1 MNVFVK
7 SFPTLSLSL
16 LTILIVLA
24 EVIGLNIVSNT
35 EIDVSD
41 PPLFVL
47 ALLGVLHVIALGVIS
62 RMIGR
67 SESMKRPRV
76 KRIGRGARERLARDR
91 QGPVVTNF
99 GISLI
104 VSVTAITI
112 LSLLIPLIS
121 DLEWKSEWRLHLEIL
136 FSRLLT
142 SF

>member
-1 MNVFVK
+1 MNEFVK

-16 LTILIVLA
+16 LTILVVLA

-35 EIDVSD
+35 ALDVSD
-41 PPLFVL
+41 LSLFVF
-47 ALLGVLHVIALGVIS
+47 ALLGVLHVTVLGVSS

-67 SESMKRPRV
+67 SAGIKWSS
-76 KRIGRGARERLARDR
+76 
-91 QGPVVTNF
+91 VTNF
-99 GISLI
+99 GVSLI

-112 LSLLIPLIS
+112 FSLLIPLIS

>member
-35 EIDVSD
+35 ELDVSD
-41 PPLFVL
+41 QPLFVFS
-47 ALLGVLHVIALGVIS
+47 LLGILHVTALGVSS
-62 RMIGR
+62 RIIGR
-67 SESMKRPRV
+67 SASMKWSS
-76 KRIGRGARERLARDR
+76 
-91 QGPVVTNF
+91 VTNF
-99 GISLI
+99 GVSLI
-104 VSVTAITI
+104 VSVTAIAI
-112 LSLLIPLIS
+112 FSLLMPLIS

>member
-16 LTILIVLA
+16 LTILVVLA
-24 EVIGLNIVSNT
+24 EVIGLNVISNT
-35 EIDVSD
+35 GLDVSD
-41 PPLFVL
+41 RPLFVVG
-47 ALLGVLHVIALGVIS
+47 LLGVLHVIALGVIS

-67 SESMKRPRV
+67 SEAMNRPRG
-76 KRIGRGARERLARDR
+76 RHFGRGARERLARAR
-91 QGPVVTNF
+91 RGPVVTNF
-99 GISLI
+99 GYSLI
-104 VSVTAITI
+104 VSVIAII
-112 LSLLIPLIS
+112 IFSELIPLIS